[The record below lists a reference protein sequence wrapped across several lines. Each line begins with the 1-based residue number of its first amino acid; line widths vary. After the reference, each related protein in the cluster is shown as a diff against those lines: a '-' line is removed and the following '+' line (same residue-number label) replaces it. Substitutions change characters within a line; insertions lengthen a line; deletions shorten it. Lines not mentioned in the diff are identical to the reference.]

1 MDYAIKL
8 CTDNFDEVEA
18 LIELADGARGNAL
31 FYFMY
36 IYIYFLSNFSDP
48 KGTIARGYNLDGK
61 VSLLRGSAADDLGSY
76 DDYY

>member
-1 MDYAIKL
+1 MPFFIL
-8 CTDNFDEVEA
+8 C
-18 LIELADGARGNAL
+18 I
-31 FYFMY
+31 Y

-61 VSLLRGSAADDLGSY
+61 VSLLSGSAADDLGSY